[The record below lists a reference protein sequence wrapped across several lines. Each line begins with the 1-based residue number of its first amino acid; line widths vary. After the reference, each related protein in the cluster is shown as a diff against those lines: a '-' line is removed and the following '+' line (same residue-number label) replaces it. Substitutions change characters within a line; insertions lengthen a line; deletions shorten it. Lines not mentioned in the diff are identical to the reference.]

1 MERTDQRNM
10 TPARLRR
17 QVGPTGPGALASLL
31 PCDHRVTRRSPADA
45 RTAAE
50 PGYRPGAGPH
60 AEAGPVLLADGLL
73 TERLSL
79 AVPQDTRVVVADYE
93 IPPGGSLPWHYH
105 EGRVVAVVTAGVL
118 TRTLSDGSECVT
130 PAGGCIV
137 EPVGPR
143 GVHMA
148 ENREPDPLRICALF
162 FLPRDAA
169 LSTRAEP
176 PDAVAH
182 G

>member
-17 QVGPTGPGALASLL
+17 T
-31 PCDHRVTRRSPADA
+31 
-45 RTAAE
+45 
-50 PGYRPGAGPH
+50 AGP
-60 AEAGPVLLADGLL
+60 ATVEPVPALLADGVL
-73 TERLSL
+73 TEEL
-79 AVPQDTRVVVADYE
+79 ALAMPEGARVAVANYT

-118 TRTLSDGSECVT
+118 TRTLADGSECVT

-148 ENREPDPLRICALF
+148 ENREPDPLHIIALF
-162 FLPRDAA
+162 FLAQGSPM
-169 LSTRAEP
+169 STRAEP
-176 PDAVAH
+176 PEAVAY